1 MKKEKRNIIS
11 EYVALSISIAI
22 IVLGITVSYFS
33 LTQNIT
39 RNIVELVLLMCCT
52 TSIIVIGTISFLCI
66 AVYLLGK
73 DKD

>member
-66 AVYLLGK
+66 AEYMLGK

>member
-1 MKKEKRNIIS
+1 MKQDKVSFVS
-11 EYVALSISIAI
+11 EYVALAISIGI
-22 IVLGITVSYFS
+22 ILIGIVVSYFS

-66 AVYLLGK
+66 AEYILGK
-73 DKD
+73 KKN